1 MTISASIPLIVT
13 AAGGLV
19 HLAVRPGR
27 LSELGRLAFAVGL
40 LALLL
45 HR

>member
-1 MTISASIPLIVT
+1 MTISASIPLIV
-13 AAGGLV
+13 AIVGGIIHVVDKPARFVL
-19 HLAVRPGR
+19 
-27 LSELGRLAFAVGL
+27 LGRIAFGAGL